1 MEWNEN
7 EMKETKRCETR
18 AVGGDWPWRARG
30 VWGCSSASERWR
42 CLPRL
47 PVQLAAL
54 CGSPQGWRGG
64 SRRSR
69 YWGHYWPERRRNW
82 RRRWRRSGGQDAG
95 WEWGWE
101 EMERVRM
108 GWKTKQSHKKGD
120 DEWQREVF
128 SRSVWSMETDGWRTG
143 RAVFS
148 LTKVK

>member
-82 RRRWRRSGGQDAG
+82 RRRWRRSGC
-95 WEWGWE
+95 
-101 EMERVRM
+101 RM
-108 GWKTKQSHKKGD
+108 GMGMRRDGESEDGVKDETESQKGD

-128 SRSVWSMETDGWRTG
+128 SRSVWLMETDGWRTG

-148 LTKVK
+148 LTKLK

>member
-1 MEWNEN
+1 MEWN

-82 RRRWRRSGGQDAG
+82 RRRWRRSGC
-95 WEWGWE
+95 
-101 EMERVRM
+101 RM
-108 GWKTKQSHKKGD
+108 GMGMRRDGESEDGVKDETESQKGD

-148 LTKVK
+148 LTKLK